1 MVGINDS
8 TDQYGHAWAFLLT
21 VILLIS
27 ALALSG
33 CASRIELGEFEP
45 YYRAFQHEAKVRG
58 RQTDPRRLVIRFGR
72 TTPAHATS
80 TCYLRP
86 DLGRYVAVN
95 QAQWEREQDE
105 LFREL
110 LIFHE
115 LGHCLLGREHSSG
128 TYADGIP
135 HSIMHY
141 AGVPVKLYRQ
151 RREKYLNE
159 LFENS

>member
-1 MVGINDS
+1 MIGIRYS
-8 TDQYGHAWAFLLT
+8 ITRYGQARTFFLT
-21 VILLIS
+21 VILLIG

-33 CASRIELGEFEP
+33 CASRMELGEFEP
-45 YYRAFQHEAKVRG
+45 YYRSFQHEAKIRG
-58 RQTDPRRLVIRFGR
+58 KETDPRRLVIRFGR

-115 LGHCLLGREHSSG
+115 LGHCLLGREHSSDA
-128 TYADGIP
+128 YADGTP

-141 AGVPVKLYRQ
+141 AGVPVMLYRE
-151 RREKYLNE
+151 RREKYLDE
-159 LFENS
+159 LFENR